1 MPSITSVEHSKV
13 MAGSIEN
20 VKFFLKAIKKR
31 AIIIV
36 LAPGPKYINSRCC
49 EEHMLHWSEDKDPQ
63 EIMDLLVPLDLKIKE
78 SLDDHINSRYLS
90 LRDLADMMFGKNIA
104 LMQAWRGMVND
115 SQLFFIASIGR
126 RLMDMFID
134 LGNDQ
139 GHLQQIDEGLVNGL
153 MLFSELN
160 SYRRGHN

>member
-1 MPSITSVEHSKV
+1 MEMPSVASVEHSKV

-31 AIIIV
+31 AIVVV

-63 EIMDLLVPLDLKIKE
+63 EVVDLLVPLDLKIE
-78 SLDDHINSRYLS
+78 GNLDDHINGRYLS
-90 LRDLADMMFGKNIA
+90 LRDMADMMFGKNIA

-139 GHLQQIDEGLVNGL
+139 RHLQQIDEGLVNGL
-153 MLFSELN
+153 MLFSELDRN
-160 SYRRGHN
+160 